1 MNGQA
6 FPIANTDLKN
16 GTSTGQDLSLVE
28 DHATGPVQATM
39 QNAALGAHPLLANI
53 EHYVVVLSTGDED
66 LGKRATLA
74 FSTACTAQAMELDTQ
89 VFLIGDG
96 AHWAYQK
103 NTQGIHQQGFPA
115 LDDLIDSFIEMEGK
129 IYLCSA
135 CDAVCAVATEE
146 GGDPLVRHAT
156 VQPRGLASILEH
168 MVGGSSVTF

>member
-6 FPIANTDLKN
+6 FPLHQ
-16 GTSTGQDLSLVE
+16 SLSLSPAQA
-28 DHATGPVQATM
+28 ATEMVGQQPTPPAVR
-39 QNAALGAHPLLANI
+39 NGEFPSRALAAHPLLANI
-53 EHYVVVLSTGDED
+53 EHYVVVLSTGGED

-89 VFLIGDG
+89 VFLVGDG
-96 AHWAYQK
+96 SHWAYQK
-103 NTQGIHQQGFPA
+103 NTEGVHQMGFPA
-115 LDDLIDSFIEMEGK
+115 LDDLIESFVEMEGK

-146 GGDPLVRHAT
+146 DGGPLVRHPT
-156 VQPRGLASILEH
+156 IQPRGLASILEH

>member
-1 MNGQA
+1 MNGQQ
-6 FPIANTDLKN
+6 FPVANTNLMHEN
-16 GTSTGQDLSLVE
+16 SAVQDLSLIKGDPIGSAQE
-28 DHATGPVQATM
+28 TSQGAT
-39 QNAALGAHPLLANI
+39 LGLHPLLANI
-53 EHYVVVLSTGDED
+53 EHYVVVLSAGDED

-103 NTQGIHQQGFPA
+103 NTRGIHQQGFPA
-115 LDDLIDSFIEMEGK
+115 LDDLIGSFVEMEGK

-135 CDAVCAVATEE
+135 CDAVCAVATEQ
-146 GGDPLVRHAT
+146 GGEPLVRHPT
-156 VQPRGLASILEH
+156 IQPRGLASILEH